1 MTGRETMLMHLY
13 ATEDLIRQREHELH
27 RSARRHTPSRRF
39 HQQHGSVRHRAG
51 WALIEIGLAL
61 VVQGRAHAWHPPRQ
75 SA

>member
-1 MTGRETMLMHLY
+1 MHLY
-13 ATEDLIRQREHELH
+13 VTADLIRQREHELH

-39 HQQHGSVRHRAG
+39 HRQRGSVRHRAG

-61 VVQGRAHAWHPPRQ
+61 VVQGCADASHPRQ